1 MKTNFTS
8 VLYDTA
14 TLNFTALAYP
24 EPGMNGFVWHKQN
37 SFTWIPLLSNADV
50 VILSSGLHTRLTIK
64 NVSRSDFGH
73 YRVTVTN
80 EIGKYEQYIFLTE
93 TGQQKTPTET
103 ILPSKK
109 TLESTG
115 LIISV
120 TLGILFVTVT
130 IYAISMS
137 IYFKRK
143 LILLD
148 AQTSTQPSQ
157 RAYANLSFQTVN
169 TDEDYSRPSTNDT
182 AAVTN
187 DNEYS
192 VQNYTDLHHLSND
205 NQRTY
210 DVIQKT

>member
-1 MKTNFTS
+1 MTDTLRYTHKAVTCLESGIYTCTARNQYNFGNDAIATLELHIKCSPRPLHQMKTNFTS

-93 TGQQKTPTET
+93 T
-103 ILPSKK
+103 
-109 TLESTG
+109 
-115 LIISV
+115 
-120 TLGILFVTVT
+120 
-130 IYAISMS
+130 
-137 IYFKRK
+137 
-143 LILLD
+143 D